1 MRELKEARYTNEKCV
16 FPKSIIRDILDI
28 MKNKAFFFF
37 LIAAF
42 LIMGASTLSAK
53 PDIEKFSTQT
63 EAILQLNKEKT
74 VDSEEQSENIGEQSE
89 NIGEQVKTI
98 EETQL
103 PEDSELPFQEPIL
116 PEQVEETVE
125 TEETPVEQTVVNEIQ
140 AKTPEK
146 EKNKAFSL
154 KVFASYPVFLDVSS
168 SDEANTRIKTHKGF
182 SAGIES
188 LYRYSFMQFGL
199 SGSYTANSVYDTN
212 DYSSIDIL
220 VHAGMAT
227 KGDLGFRFDL
237 FYGLDIIRYK
247 SKSSMCQLFGAGI
260 YADIRMSDV
269 LFAEIGGRISFVPQ
283 EGKASYITQR
293 IMPTAA
299 IGVNL

>member
-1 MRELKEARYTNEKCV
+1 MH
-16 FPKSIIRDILDI
+16 
-28 MKNKAFFFF
+28 
-37 LIAAF
+37 
-42 LIMGASTLSAK
+42 
-53 PDIEKFSTQT
+53 
-63 EAILQLNKEKT
+63 LNKEKT
-74 VDSEEQSENIGEQSE
+74 VDSEEQSENT
-89 NIGEQVKTI
+89 GEQVETI
-98 EETQL
+98 EEPQ
-103 PEDSELPFQEPIL
+103 PSEESELPSQESAL
-116 PEQVEETVE
+116 PEQFEETIK

-140 AKTPEK
+140 TKASEK

-182 SAGIES
+182 SVGIES
-188 LYRYSFMQFGL
+188 LYHYSFMQFGL

-227 KGDLGFRFDL
+227 NGQLGFRFDL

-247 SKSSMCQLFGAGI
+247 SKSSMCQMLGAGI
-260 YADIRMSDV
+260 FAEFNISDV
-269 LFAEIGGRISFVPQ
+269 FIAELGGKVTFVPQ
-283 EGKASYITQR
+283 EGKASYVTQR

-299 IGVNL
+299 IGIKL